1 MEVIMSSIITFLSSQ
16 PKTYIPILVI
26 IIVELL
32 TTAGF
37 PITPEFKDSLQIICT
52 AIAAFFIRRGM
63 VKEPNLEAAVNKI
76 IDSRP
81 APK

>member
-1 MEVIMSSIITFLSSQ
+1 MSSIITFLSSQ

>member
-1 MEVIMSSIITFLSSQ
+1 MSSILTFLSSQ
-16 PKTYIPILVI
+16 PKTYIPIFVI
-26 IIVELL
+26 ILVEIL
-32 TTAGF
+32 TAVGF

-52 AIAAFFIRRGM
+52 AIAAFFIRRGL

-81 APK
+81 APQTK

>member
-1 MEVIMSSIITFLSSQ
+1 MSSILTFLSSQ

-32 TTAGF
+32 TAAGF
-37 PITPEFKDSLQIICT
+37 PITPEFKNSLDIICT

-76 IDSRP
+76 IDARP